1 MDIRRKLGFSLV
13 ALLVAVG
20 LLEGLCRVLA
30 PSGGLMQGALEPTE
44 GDAQAIYMRGSPF
57 LLWELAYAEMFFTD
71 TLWPDFTRQHMA
83 EAVAEFQNR
92 TRRYGGVTA

>member
-44 GDAQAIYMRGSPF
+44 GGAQAIYMRGSPF
-57 LLWELAYAEMFFTD
+57 LLGPLRIRSRG
-71 TLWPDFTRQHMA
+71 TRGPSGP
-83 EAVAEFQNR
+83 
-92 TRRYGGVTA
+92 RRGRVDQRRWLP

>member
-57 LLWELAYAEMFFTD
+57 LLWELAPPGLAPPQAERV
-71 TLWPDFTRQHMA
+71 RQSS
-83 EAVAEFQNR
+83 VPSS
-92 TRRYGGVTA
+92 RRGLGFW